1 MKARERAADNSAMF
15 LKDRWKDWARAWGLA
30 HQPEKGWIHRT
41 ERVLGE
47 RTGLLFRVG
56 WGRDENAG
64 LITCVRF
71 PRVSDP
77 ERLRQALIE
86 DETLD
91 SLPGRGAARRKMA
104 IEGGAPKKAIR
115 IGEVPEF
122 SLTHDRLV
130 WQRAFPWKAPKAAQV
145 QEWADT
151 LVAAVARA
159 TPVFDGRCETC
170 GTGFARHYVVVDDH
184 PAMMCGACQQRLR
197 AEGEMAE
204 RTYDMIEVRHL
215 DGALL
220 ALGAVVAGAVVWA
233 ALGALTQRVY
243 SAVAIGIGAL
253 VAWAYRRAAGRVDH
267 AGRTFAAGLTVLS
280 VVLGEILLYAWWV
293 AQANP
298 GVGFRL
304 DAGWSVYA
312 RIWAESPGGEIFTL
326 MFGLVGAWVA
336 IQALQRPKIRVN
348 IEAAE
353 SPGAE
358 ERKAA

>member
-1 MKARERAADNSAMF
+1 MF
-15 LKDRWKDWARAWGLA
+15 LKDQWKDWARAWGLA
-30 HQPEKGWIHRT
+30 HQPEKGWIYRT

-47 RTGLLFRVG
+47 RKGLLFRVG
-56 WGRDENAG
+56 WGRDESPG
-64 LITCVRF
+64 LNTCVRF

-86 DETLD
+86 DPTLD
-91 SLPGRGAARRKMA
+91 TLPGSGAARRKMA
-104 IEGGAPKKAIR
+104 IHNDGPKKVIR
-115 IGEVPEF
+115 IGHDSEF
-122 SLTHDRLV
+122 TLTPDRLV
-130 WQRAFPWKAPKAAQV
+130 WRRTFGWSAPKVAQV

-170 GTGFARHYVVVDDH
+170 GTGVARHYVVADDL
-184 PAMMCGACQQRLR
+184 PTMMCGTCQQRLR

-215 DGALL
+215 NGALL

-233 ALGALTQRVY
+233 ALGALTQRIY
-243 SAVAIGIGAL
+243 SVVAIGIGAL
-253 VAWAYRRAAGRVDH
+253 VAWTYRKAAGRVDH
-267 AGRTFAAGLTVLS
+267 AGRAIAAGLTALS
-280 VVLGEILLYAWWV
+280 VVLGEIMLYAWWV

-312 RIWAESPGGEIFTL
+312 RTWAEAPRDEIFTL
-326 MFGLVGAWVA
+326 LCALAGAWVA

-348 IEAAE
+348 IETAE
-353 SPGAE
+353 SQVAE
-358 ERKAA
+358 QRKAA